1 MKWHLHVWSVSNLFS
16 SINTPPG
23 TKILLKGTVKL
34 KSNLLILNKQNVQ
47 VLGGTV
53 DHLVTKWKQ
62 AKVS

>member
-1 MKWHLHVWSVSNLFS
+1 MLVTALVYF

-23 TKILLKGTVKL
+23 TKILLKGTIKL
-34 KSNLLILNKQNVQ
+34 KANLLILNSQNVQ
-47 VLGGTV
+47 VLGGHV